1 MVDAV
6 EPLTFAAGT
15 VIVVEGDAAN
25 GMYIIQQ
32 GQCVVSQAIEAQ
44 AGDVAEPYSPS
55 TLRAG
60 DSVWGDAV
68 GAPPNSKLCR
78 ILQAGQEPLPLHDRH
93 ARQSHYR
100 HTTVTRPLHCRH
112 TAVTLPLYTSVTC
125 RFVQGGDYFGERALL
140 GDGRRTA
147 TVTAASEV
155 SCFFIDQ
162 VA

>member
-1 MVDAV
+1 MAVAWPLQVVDAV

-25 GMYIIQQ
+25 GMYMIQQ

-44 AGDVAEPYSPS
+44 AGDVAEPPYSPS

-68 GAPPNSKLCR
+68 GAPPDSKLCR

-93 ARQSHYR
+93 ARPSHYR
-100 HTTVTRPLHCRH
+100 HTTVT
-112 TAVTLPLYTSVTC
+112 LPSYGRC
-125 RFVQGGDYFGERALL
+125 ARA
-140 GDGRRTA
+140 
-147 TVTAASEV
+147 
-155 SCFFIDQ
+155 
-162 VA
+162 